1 MELEFGS
8 VSFWEEGKTLYPP
21 QRFPMGI
28 PISISN
34 NGKTESAQGTMGR
47 GKRWEKASLLCFPF
61 PSCLAGSFFFFPP
74 SLSSSTQ
81 RGFCGGERGKPA
93 EKHIVWA
100 GMKSRN
106 DRWRLHPGSKPGV
119 LHKEVT
125 IGFLSIGIQFRCSQL
140 RFWRFAKLNLFS
152 NSEGTSVCPVHLGLW
167 ASGWERQSDPDV
179 GKWDQGEN
187 EAADSYGCFFL
198 ASCRSRGRYTS
209 RISQPPLQLF

>member
-1 MELEFGS
+1 
-8 VSFWEEGKTLYPP
+8 
-21 QRFPMGI
+21 MGI

-34 NGKTESAQGTMGR
+34 NGKTESAQGTMER

-81 RGFCGGERGKPA
+81 RGFFGGERGKPA

-125 IGFLSIGIQFRCSQL
+125 IGFLSIGIQFCCSQL

-152 NSEGTSVCPVHLGLW
+152 NSEENISLSCSPWPLG
-167 ASGWERQSDPDV
+167 SGLRRQSDPDV

>member
-61 PSCLAGSFFFFPP
+61 SSCLAGSFFFFPP

-125 IGFLSIGIQFRCSQL
+125 IGFLSIGIQFCCNQL
-140 RFWRFAKLNLFS
+140 RFWRFA
-152 NSEGTSVCPVHLGLW
+152 
-167 ASGWERQSDPDV
+167 
-179 GKWDQGEN
+179 
-187 EAADSYGCFFL
+187 
-198 ASCRSRGRYTS
+198 
-209 RISQPPLQLF
+209 

>member
-34 NGKTESAQGTMGR
+34 NGKTESAQGTMER
-47 GKRWEKASLLCFPF
+47 GKRWEKASLLCFLL

-106 DRWRLHPGSKPGV
+106 DRWRLHPESNPEYFVKKSRSV
-119 LHKEVT
+119 S
-125 IGFLSIGIQFRCSQL
+125 FQL
-140 RFWRFAKLNLFS
+140 GYNFVVASFVFEDMLNWIS
-152 NSEGTSVCPVHLGLW
+152 SATARKTSVCPVHLGLW
-167 ASGWERQSDPDV
+167 ASGWEDKVTR
-179 GKWDQGEN
+179 
-187 EAADSYGCFFL
+187 
-198 ASCRSRGRYTS
+198 T
-209 RISQPPLQLF
+209 

>member
-106 DRWRLHPGSKPGV
+106 DRWRLHPGSNPEYFIKKSRSVSFQLGYNFVVASFVFEDLLNWISSATAREHQSV
-119 LHKEVT
+119 LFT
-125 IGFLSIGIQFRCSQL
+125 L
-140 RFWRFAKLNLFS
+140 
-152 NSEGTSVCPVHLGLW
+152 
-167 ASGWERQSDPDV
+167 ASGLRAEKT
-179 GKWDQGEN
+179 KWPGRREMGPRWKR
-187 EAADSYGCFFL
+187 GCGFVWVL
-198 ASCRSRGRYTS
+198 LSCLLSE
-209 RISQPPLQLF
+209 

>member
-28 PISISN
+28 SISISN
-34 NGKTESAQGTMGR
+34 NGKTESAQGTMER

-81 RGFCGGERGKPA
+81 RGFFGGERGKPA

-125 IGFLSIGIQFRCSQL
+125 IGFLSIGIQFCCSQL

-152 NSEGTSVCPVHLGLW
+152 NSEGTSVFPVHLGLW
-167 ASGWERQSDPDV
+167 ASGWEEKVTR
-179 GKWDQGEN
+179 
-187 EAADSYGCFFL
+187 
-198 ASCRSRGRYTS
+198 T
-209 RISQPPLQLF
+209 

>member
-34 NGKTESAQGTMGR
+34 NGKTESAQGTMKR

-61 PSCLAGSFFFFPP
+61 PSCLAGSFFFFLP

-81 RGFCGGERGKPA
+81 RGFFGGERGKPA
-93 EKHIVWA
+93 EKHIWA

-119 LHKEVT
+119 LGKKVT
-125 IGFLSIGIQFRCSQL
+125 IGFLSIGIQFCCSQL
-140 RFWRFAKLNLFS
+140 RFWRYAKLNLFS
-152 NSEGTSVCPVHLGLW
+152 NSEENISLSCSPWPLGFGLR
-167 ASGWERQSDPDV
+167 RQSDPDV

-209 RISQPPLQLF
+209 RISQPSLQLF